1 MMSSVPV
8 FNAVNAR
15 KAFVLP
21 SGRREPVLDGVSLSA
36 FKGEIVTILGPSGC
50 GKSTLLLACAG
61 LETLDEGSVSVE
73 GVPPGAS
80 ATAMVFQDFLLFPW
94 RTVLDNVAFGL
105 QVHGMGLARGRERAM
120 ELLRLVG
127 LEDSARRHPFELSG
141 GMRQR
146 VGIARA
152 LAVEP
157 ALLLMDEPFGAL
169 DAMTRE
175 AMQIELLRLR
185 DATGLTVLF
194 VTHSV
199 PEAVL
204 VGDRAL
210 VMSPRP
216 ARVLAEL
223 VIDLPRPRTPDML
236 TSDRFKALER
246 QLRAALRQGDAQP

>member
-1 MMSSVPV
+1 MSAPEV
-8 FNAVNAR
+8 FRAVNAS

-21 SGRREPVLDGVSLSA
+21 SGRREPVLEGVSLTA
-36 FKGEIVTILGPSGC
+36 GKGEIVTILGPSGC

-73 GVPPGAS
+73 GVAPGAA

-94 RTVLDNVAFGL
+94 RTVQDNVAFGL
-105 QVHGMGLARGRERAM
+105 QARGMGRARRRERAM

-127 LEDSARRHPFELSG
+127 LEDAAKRHPFELSG

-146 VGIARA
+146 VAIARA

-216 ARVLAEL
+216 ARILAEL
-223 VIDLPRPRTPDML
+223 AIDLPRPRTPDML
-236 TSDRFKALER
+236 TSDHFKTLER
-246 QLRAALRQGDAQP
+246 RLRDVLRQGDPQAA